1 MRRRRDFFVLY
12 ARGRLAE
19 MPTGSEFGN
28 FFILV
33 HFFLDK
39 KIRLF
44 YLAVQSIR
52 RQNHEYCEILTPL
65 FPIQD
70 LQ

>member
-1 MRRRRDFFVLY
+1 MGTNFIYKSNKGNAPDRYAPGDFFVLY
-12 ARGRLAE
+12 ARGCLDE
-19 MPTGSEFGN
+19 MPTGSAFGN

-44 YLAVQSIR
+44 YLIV
-52 RQNHEYCEILTPL
+52 
-65 FPIQD
+65 
-70 LQ
+70 